1 MLFRRIFLVICLLQ
15 LSKNVIAQGDFYNI
29 DSISEIRLYFFDAN
43 WDHLLDS
50 MYVVGEKDRVVAN
63 IIINGDSYDSVG
75 VRYKGFSSVSINTI
89 KNPFN
94 ISLDYLINDQD
105 HKGINKIKLSNVI
118 QDPSFVRE
126 VLSYDIARKYMPAS
140 KANFSNLF
148 INDTLWGLYVNVE
161 AVNEKFLVDH
171 FGSKN
176 NSFFKCNPE
185 NLNIQIGGEN
195 SNLSNSHGNDST
207 DYYNYYDL
215 ESDYG
220 WTQLYNLI
228 DTLNNYSDSVYKLLN
243 IDRALWMHAFNY
255 TLINYDSYIGYGQNY
270 YLYKQPSLE
279 FSPILWDMNMSF
291 GGFRL
296 TDASQLYFNGFNI
309 SQAQTMD
316 PFIHYYTP
324 FISPRPLIEKLFQS
338 TKNQKMFMAHIR
350 TIVEENFLNQDYY
363 STAQYLQNMIDA
375 SVQNDTNKFYSYN
388 DFNNNLNNQVSL
400 TASICPGI
408 SELVDARANYLSN
421 YSGFN
426 GAPIVSNVNPQ
437 SLVFGNDFY
446 INADVLGSTDVVLYF
461 RFGENMR
468 FKEVNM
474 FDDGNHNDGLP
485 NDGTFGALITNTA
498 NSVDYYIYAEND
510 SSGIF
515 SPERA
520 AHEFYSISTN
530 IPQSKLVI
538 NEVMSNNKSTVT
550 DNSGKYDDWIELF
563 NNSSTPISTNKLF
576 FSDNLQNISKWK
588 FPNIIIKP
596 QEYFI
601 IWADEDGHQGNNH
614 ANFKLSNLGEQ
625 LIISNNDS
633 SIIDAEYIY
642 TQQDDI
648 SYGRSPNGVGSFT
661 MLTPTFNQNNTP
673 SNTNNTFFEDDL
685 VIFPNPFNDYF
696 QIIGKSDFKV
706 YNMLGEIIYYGKS
719 FQKHINTSKWIPG
732 IYFLKSTNDNL
743 SLKLI
748 KIK

>member
-1 MLFRRIFLVICLLQ
+1 
-15 LSKNVIAQGDFYNI
+15 
-29 DSISEIRLYFFDAN
+29 
-43 WDHLLDS
+43 
-50 MYVVGEKDRVVAN
+50 
-63 IIINGDSYDSVG
+63 
-75 VRYKGFSSVSINTI
+75 
-89 KNPFN
+89 
-94 ISLDYLINDQD
+94 
-105 HKGINKIKLSNVI
+105 
-118 QDPSFVRE
+118 
-126 VLSYDIARKYMPAS
+126 MPAS
-140 KANFSNLF
+140 QANFSNLF

-161 AVNEKFLVDH
+161 PVNEKFLVDH
-171 FGSKN
+171 FGTKN
-176 NSFFKCNPE
+176 NAFFKCNPE

-195 SNLSNSHGNDST
+195 SNLSNSHGNDSS

-220 WTQLYNLI
+220 WSQLYDLI
-228 DTLNNYSDSVYKLLN
+228 DTLNNKSDSAYKLLN

-255 TLINYDSYIGYGQNY
+255 SLINYDSYIGYGQNY

-309 SQAQTMD
+309 SQAQNMD

-338 TKNQKMFMAHIR
+338 PRNRKMFMAHIR
-350 TIVEENFLNQDYY
+350 TIVEENFLNQNYY
-363 STAQYLQNMIDA
+363 STAQYLQNIIDT

-388 DFNNNLNNQVSL
+388 NFTNNLNSQVAL
-400 TASICPGI
+400 PASICPGI
-408 SELVDARANYLSN
+408 SQLIDSRANYLSV

-426 GAPIVSNVNPQ
+426 GAPSISNINPQ
-437 SLVFGNDFY
+437 SLIFGNNFY
-446 INADVLGSTDVVLYF
+446 INADVSGSSDVALYF

-468 FKEVNM
+468 FKEIKM
-474 FDDGNHNDGLP
+474 YDDGNHNDGLA
-485 NDGTFGALITNTA
+485 NDGTFGALISNSS

-510 SSGIF
+510 SAGIF

-520 AHEFYSISTN
+520 AHEFYSISSN
-530 IPQSKLVI
+530 IPQSNLVI
-538 NEVMSNNKSTVT
+538 NEVMSNNKSTVS

-563 NNSSTPISTNKLF
+563 NNSSTPVSTNGLF
-576 FSDNLQNISKWK
+576 FSDNIQNISKWK
-588 FPNIIIKP
+588 LPNITIKAG
-596 QEYFI
+596 EYFI

-642 TQQDDI
+642 TQQDDVA
-648 SYGRSPNGVGSFT
+648 YGRSPNGVGSFT

-673 SNTNNTFFEDDL
+673 SNTNNTFLEDDL

>member
-1 MLFRRIFLVICLLQ
+1 
-15 LSKNVIAQGDFYNI
+15 
-29 DSISEIRLYFFDAN
+29 
-43 WDHLLDS
+43 
-50 MYVVGEKDRVVAN
+50 
-63 IIINGDSYDSVG
+63 
-75 VRYKGFSSVSINTI
+75 
-89 KNPFN
+89 
-94 ISLDYLINDQD
+94 
-105 HKGINKIKLSNVI
+105 
-118 QDPSFVRE
+118 
-126 VLSYDIARKYMPAS
+126 
-140 KANFSNLF
+140 
-148 INDTLWGLYVNVE
+148 
-161 AVNEKFLVDH
+161 
-171 FGSKN
+171 
-176 NSFFKCNPE
+176 
-185 NLNIQIGGEN
+185 
-195 SNLSNSHGNDST
+195 
-207 DYYNYYDL
+207 
-215 ESDYG
+215 
-220 WTQLYNLI
+220 
-228 DTLNNYSDSVYKLLN
+228 
-243 IDRALWMHAFNY
+243 
-255 TLINYDSYIGYGQNY
+255 
-270 YLYKQPSLE
+270 
-279 FSPILWDMNMSF
+279 
-291 GGFRL
+291 
-296 TDASQLYFNGFNI
+296 
-309 SQAQTMD
+309 
-316 PFIHYYTP
+316 
-324 FISPRPLIEKLFQS
+324 
-338 TKNQKMFMAHIR
+338 MFMAHIR

-388 DFNNNLNNQVSL
+388 DFTNNLNNQVSL

-601 IWADEDGHQGNNH
+601 IWADEDGHQGDNH

-625 LIISNNDS
+625 LIISNHDS

-661 MLTPTFNQNNTP
+661 MLTPTFNENNTP
-673 SNTNNTFFEDDL
+673 TNVAESYLLDDFF
-685 VIFPNPFNDYF
+685 IFPNPFDDYLH
-696 QIIGKSDFKV
+696 INGESDFKV
-706 YNMLGEIIYYGKS
+706 YNVLGEMIYLGKS
-719 FQKHINTSKWIPG
+719 SQNHIKTSKWIPG
-732 IYFLKSTNDNL
+732 IYFLNSCDNKL